1 MDKKTGAYKT
11 IGEVSKEINVP
22 AHILRF
28 WESKFDRLKLIKR
41 KNSHRYYNKEDIL
54 FLIFIK
60 KLINEDGLTIQ
71 GVQRHLKKN
80 KKITEFSSTK
90 EKDYLYILNEIKNDI
105 NNIINNK

>member
-1 MDKKTGAYKT
+1 MDKETGAYKT
-11 IGEVSKEINVP
+11 IGEVSKEISVP